1 MEKYTAVD
9 MYRACIASI
18 VMTTENL
25 MSVSADLRDF
35 MMFIPLSGFDL
46 KVFHK
51 IQEWEY
57 FKSVFGEIGYTFI
70 DISDDNIVDDKDE
83 YCIAVCDTNKTA
95 QIVKVKEIGFPEGF
109 DHE

>member
-9 MYRACIASI
+9 MYRACTASI

-25 MSVSADLRDF
+25 ISASADLQDV
-35 MMFIPLSGFDL
+35 MMLIPLSGFDL

-57 FKSVFGEIGYTFI
+57 FKSVFEEIGYTFI
-70 DISDDNIVDDKDE
+70 DISDDNIVDDKDG

-95 QIVKVKEIGFPEGF
+95 KIVKIKEIGFPEGF
-109 DHE
+109 DYK

>member
-25 MSVSADLRDF
+25 MSVSDDLRDF

-57 FKSVFGEIGYTFI
+57 FKGVFGEIGYTFS
-70 DISDDNIVDDKDE
+70 DISDGDIIDDNDE
-83 YCIAVCDTNKTA
+83 YCIAVCDTNKIA
-95 QIVKVKEIGFPEGF
+95 KIVKVKEIGFPEGF